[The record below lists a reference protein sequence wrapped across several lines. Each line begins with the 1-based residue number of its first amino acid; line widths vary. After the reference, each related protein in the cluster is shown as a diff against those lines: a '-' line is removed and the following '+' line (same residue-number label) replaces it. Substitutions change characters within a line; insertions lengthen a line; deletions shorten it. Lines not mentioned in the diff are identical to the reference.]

1 MLCRVRVILVKGGG
15 AVKGMLDQVHGR
27 LGMGE
32 GGGCRFGNMTEEKWR
47 L

>member
-1 MLCRVRVILVKGGG
+1 MLCAIRIILVKGGG

-32 GGGCRFGNMTEEKWR
+32 GGGVAALGT
-47 L
+47 